1 MSRICINM
9 KAPYAKFDLTPDGA
23 LCDGTL
29 TFGDDIFTVSYEN
42 GGVSRFPL
50 NGISQA
56 RQFTDIG
63 CGRLELVPE
72 NAPDD
77 GSENILLCRFSMS
90 HVIQIGELCKVV
102 NHYIK
107 SGELLEISDSEMHVC
122 SICGRHL
129 IEGIDVCL
137 FCVKKGYVFSR
148 ALGFFKKYLPVVIFS
163 CILMVL
169 SNLLTA
175 VMPIFNQKILDNYIS
190 PAPGTTVFFDSQF
203 KGIAILAFLM
213 GLTFSL
219 SRVLSIFSGRISNRI
234 GSKFSNDLRI
244 MVYDKIQRQSLS
256 SISKKTSGNL
266 IKRITKD
273 TEVVKEFFNEQ
284 GRYLVSQIVILA
296 VSLSMLLR
304 TNAKLALLVIFPVP
318 IGFFAIKSFW
328 SVIRLRYE
336 KQWRADSRATSI
348 LHDIIRGIRVVKS
361 FGNEER
367 EINKFSSAS
376 RSLAKISAS
385 NEKFWALTFP
395 LVGNFITIGEFLI
408 LFFGGRMVLKGTLTL
423 GELVL
428 FNTYLAFLY
437 TPLRWMSTL
446 PKRIA
451 NASTSLVKLYEILDE
466 EFTLKDA
473 PLPKSLNAGGAVEFK
488 NVEFGYKSYE
498 PVLTDINLKINPGEM
513 IGLVGHSG
521 AGKSTLINL
530 CMRLYDPSLGSITI
544 DGTDIR
550 DIEQSELRNNIGVV
564 FQETY
569 LFSGSVWDNIA
580 YARHDASAEE
590 ILAAA
595 KAANAHEFVMKLP
608 DGYDT
613 AVGENGHS
621 LSGGERQRIA
631 IARAILKNPKI
642 LILDEATSSLDPETE
657 GKIQEAIAR
666 LTENRTTIA
675 IAHRL
680 STLKNADKLVVIEKG
695 KIAEIGSHKE
705 LMKLKG
711 IYYDL
716 VMAQRQTA
724 KLKK

>member
-1 MSRICINM
+1 MIIM
-9 KAPYAKFDLTPDGA
+9 KTSSVKFDLLDDGA
-23 LCDGTL
+23 LCGGTL
-29 TFGDDIFTVSYEN
+29 AFDGGCFTVSCED
-42 GGVSRFPL
+42 GGVSSFPS
-50 NGISQA
+50 NGIREV

-72 NAPDD
+72 NAPAD
-77 GSENILLCRFSMS
+77 GSENIGVCRFSMS
-90 HVIQIGELCKVV
+90 SVVQIGEFCKVV

-107 SGELLEISDSEMHVC
+107 SGELLEISDLDNPVC
-122 SICGRHL
+122 PICGRHL

-148 ALGFFKKYLPVVIFS
+148 AFKFFKKYLPLVVFS
-163 CILMVL
+163 GAMMVL
-169 SNLLTA
+169 SNLLSSI
-175 VMPIFNQKILDNYIS
+175 MPIFSQKLVDDYIS
-190 PAPGTTVFFDSQF
+190 PAAGAVPYFDNKL
-203 KGIAILAFLM
+203 KGIAVLAALM
-213 GLTFSL
+213 CATFVL
-219 SRVLSIFSGRISNRI
+219 GKILSIFSARVSNRI

-266 IKRITKD
+266 IKRITRD
-273 TEVVKEFFNEQ
+273 TETVKEFFNQQ
-284 GRYLVSQIVILA
+284 GQYLISQLIVIA
-296 VSLSMLLR
+296 VSLTMLLR
-304 TNAKLALLVIFPVP
+304 TSVALTLLVILPIP
-318 IGFFAIKSFW
+318 IGFFVIKRFW

-336 KQWRADSRATSI
+336 KQWRADARATSI
-348 LHDIIRGIRVVKS
+348 LHDIIKGIRVVKS

-367 EINKFSSAS
+367 EISKFSDAS
-376 RSLAKISAS
+376 HALAEISSS
-385 NEKFWALTFP
+385 NEKFWSATFP
-395 LVGNFITIGEFLI
+395 IVGNFITIGEFFI
-408 LFFGGRMVLKGTLTL
+408 LYFGGRMVLKGELTL

-428 FNTYLAFLY
+428 FNTYLAYLY
-437 TPLRWMSTL
+437 NPVRWMSTL
-446 PKRIA
+446 PRRIA
-451 NASTSLVKLYEILDE
+451 DASTSLIKIYEILDE
-466 EFTLKDA
+466 DFSVKDVKE
-473 PLPKSLNAGGAVEFK
+473 PKTLNAGGAVEFK
-488 NVEFGYKSYE
+488 GVEFGYKSYE
-498 PVLTDINLKINPGEM
+498 PVLKDISLKINPGEM

-544 DGTDIR
+544 DGTNLR
-550 DIEQSELRNNIGVV
+550 DIEQSDLRNNIGVV

-569 LFSGSVWDNIA
+569 LFSGSIYDNIA
-580 YARHDASAEE
+580 YARPDASPEE
-590 ILAAA
+590 VLAAA

-608 DGYDT
+608 DGYNT

-666 LTENRTTIA
+666 LTKNRTTIA

-680 STLKNADKLVVIEKG
+680 STLRNADRLIVIEKG
-695 KIAEIGSHKE
+695 KIAETGTHKE
-705 LMKLKG
+705 LMKSKG

-716 VMAQRQTA
+716 VMAQRKTSKLA
-724 KLKK
+724 K